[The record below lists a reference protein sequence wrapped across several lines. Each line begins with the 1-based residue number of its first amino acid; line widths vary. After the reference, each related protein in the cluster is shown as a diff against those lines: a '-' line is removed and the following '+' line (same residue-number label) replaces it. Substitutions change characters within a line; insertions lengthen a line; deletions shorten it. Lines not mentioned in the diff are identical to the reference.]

1 MLGKFD
7 EGSLFI
13 VFIVSDKV
21 ITISY
26 LAVTTSLALII
37 MIDVNE
43 FVKYYIEEELKFLM
57 KFLIMLIYY
66 TLEKV

>member
-21 ITISY
+21 ITVSY

-43 FVKYYIEEELKFLM
+43 FVKYYIEEELKFL
-57 KFLIMLIYY
+57 IMLIYY

>member
-26 LAVTTSLALII
+26 LAVTTSLALKI

-43 FVKYYIEEELKFLM
+43 FVKYYIEEELKFL
-57 KFLIMLIYY
+57 IMLIYY

>member
-7 EGSLFI
+7 EGSFFI

-37 MIDVNE
+37 MIDANE
-43 FVKYYIEEELKFLM
+43 FVKYYIEEEYCSLYFD
-57 KFLIMLIYY
+57 YY
-66 TLEKV
+66 YSLRF

>member
-1 MLGKFD
+1 MPGKFD
-7 EGSLFI
+7 EGSFFI

-21 ITISY
+21 ITVSY

-43 FVKYYIEEELKFLM
+43 FVKYYIEEELKFL
-57 KFLIMLIYY
+57 IMLIYY